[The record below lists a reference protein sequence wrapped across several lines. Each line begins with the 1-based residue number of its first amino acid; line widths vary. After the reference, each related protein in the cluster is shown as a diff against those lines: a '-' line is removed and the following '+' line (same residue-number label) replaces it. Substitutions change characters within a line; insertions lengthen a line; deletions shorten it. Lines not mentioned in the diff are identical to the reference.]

1 MKRDRRDCLA
11 GLGTTSALLAAAPW
25 LQATFEIYPGT
36 HTGDIAV
43 RSQEHVAAS
52 RRSRTS
58 TRHALPLCDGA
69 SPGSGERPRERISLF
84 VCWRARRGG
93 CDVDDRLV
101 LGRFPRDG
109 WDWAVG

>member
-11 GLGTTSALLAAAPW
+11 GLGTTRALLAAAPW
-25 LQATFEIYPGT
+25 LPATFEIYPGT

-58 TRHALPLCDGA
+58 TRHALPYVMALHQAPVKGHASGFHFSSVGVLVGA
-69 SPGSGERPRERISLF
+69 
-84 VCWRARRGG
+84 
-93 CDVDDRLV
+93 
-101 LGRFPRDG
+101 
-109 WDWAVG
+109 AVMWTTGLY